1 MEAGSHL
8 FSSKLPLRGRLHVTG
23 IETQTDTIRLSLDG
37 IVGKTNRDIVDG
49 LAVGS
54 EEAVLKAKLANQSHF
69 LFYIGGVAKLQRR
82 LRRVEHFCR
91 ADLLFLRFERVFG
104 TFGNG
109 PQDFVGRRPPA

>member
-54 EEAVLKAKLANQSHF
+54 AEAVLKAKLANQSHF
-69 LFYIGGVAKLQRR
+69 LFYIGGAAKLQRP
-82 LRRVEHFCR
+82 LRRVPNFCS
-91 ADLLFLRFERVFG
+91 ADLSTLGFERACR
-104 TFGNG
+104 TLRNC
-109 PQDFVGRRPPA
+109 PQ